1 MMKLTMKPIAGLAVA
16 ALMLSNPADIFAGN
30 EDRAGSAGATEL
42 LINPYAASAGWG
54 DAATA
59 AANGVDA
66 MYLNVAGTAFT
77 KGTEVM
83 FTRTNWLVNS
93 GITISSFGLTQRVG
107 GSGVLG
113 LSLMTV
119 GFGDIQITTTE
130 LPEGGIGTFRPSYS
144 NLMLTYA
151 KEFSNSIYGGLAVK
165 VISERIA
172 DVGAQG
178 VAFDAGIRY
187 VTGEFDQI
195 KFGIALRNVGPPMSF
210 IGDGFSLTATPQGA
224 ADELTLEQRSARF
237 ELPSQ
242 VNIGGSYRFDFNEMH
257 HLTLAGNYTSN
268 SFTKDQFNVGAE
280 YRFDATKAHFLL
292 RAGYTYEKDA
302 EDVLLRSTALAG
314 PAAGLTIELPAGAN
328 GNLIML
334 DYGYRVSNPFDGS
347 HHIGARL
354 MFGGGDDE
362 EEEIE

>member
-1 MMKLTMKPIAGLAVA
+1 MAVA
-16 ALMLSNPADIFAGN
+16 AMMLWNSANSFAGN

-42 LINPYAASAGWG
+42 LINPYAASAGWA

-59 AANGVDA
+59 SADGVDA
-66 MYLNVAGTAFT
+66 IYLNIAGTAFT
-77 KGTEVM
+77 KSTELM
-83 FTRTNWLVNS
+83 FTRTEWLVGS
-93 GITISSFGLTQRVG
+93 GVTINALGLTQRVG

-113 LSLMTV
+113 LSLMTI

-130 LPEGGIGTFRPSYS
+130 LPEGGIGNFTPTYS
-144 NLMLTYA
+144 NLSLSYA

-210 IGDGFSLTATPQGA
+210 VGDGFSVSATPQGA
-224 ADELTLEQRSARF
+224 DEELSLEQRSARY

-242 VNIGGSYRFDFNEMH
+242 VNIGASYRFDFNELH
-257 HLTLAGNYTSN
+257 KLTLAGNFTSN

-280 YRFDATKAHFLL
+280 YRFNAEKARFML
-292 RAGYTYEKDA
+292 RGGYTYENAVGDA
-302 EDVLLRSTALAG
+302 LLRTTALTG
-314 PAAGLTIELPAGAN
+314 PAAGLSLEFPAGAS
-328 GNLIML
+328 GTLIIL
-334 DYGYRVSNPFDGS
+334 DYGYRVSNPFSGS
-347 HHIGARL
+347 HHIGARIAL
-354 MFGGGDDE
+354 GGGGDDE
-362 EEEIE
+362 EI